1 MLLHVDY
8 QIVSDVLKDRWYI
21 LLYRQ
26 EVWKEAAWP
35 INPEYEESA
44 FLETIGQNGT
54 YKTT

>member
-21 LLYRQ
+21 LLYGQ

-35 INPEYEESA
+35 INPEHEGSA
-44 FLETIGQNGT
+44 SLKLSA
-54 YKTT
+54 KT